1 VATRPG
7 LAMDEL
13 APGVYALGQREGGRV
28 HAFLLDDG
36 GALTLID
43 TLYDT
48 DGQRVLAALRR
59 MGKPPDAVRHIVI
72 THGHRSHLGGGAV
85 VKEAT
90 GADVY
95 AHDWERDVIQG
106 ERKAQ
111 PVTLVPKRPFQT
123 YFPLQLG
130 LALGLGKHPPF
141 RVDHGIAAGD
151 RIGPLHVIDASG
163 HTPGHLALW
172 WPERR
177 VLFSG
182 DAIATWPVFAAGWPA
197 FNLNVKEHR
206 ASLRRMA
213 ELDAEV
219 VGVGHG
225 EPIRSEGA
233 RRVRTLADQLGR

>member
-1 VATRPG
+1 
-7 LAMDEL
+7 MDEL
-13 APGVYALGQREGGRV
+13 APGVYGLGQREGGRV
-28 HAFLLDDG
+28 HAFLVDDG

-48 DGQRVLAALRR
+48 DGERVLAALSAL
-59 MGKPPDAVRHIVI
+59 GKAPEVLRHIVV

-85 VKEAT
+85 LKEVT
-90 GADVY
+90 GAEVY

-111 PVTLVPKRPFQT
+111 PVTLLPRRPLQT

-141 RVDHGIAAGD
+141 KIDHGIAAGD
-151 RIGPLHVIDASG
+151 RIGPLHVLDASG
-163 HTPGHLALW
+163 HTPGHLAFW

-177 VLFSG
+177 VLFAG
-182 DAIATWPVFAAGWPA
+182 DAIATWPGFAAGWPA
-197 FNLNVKEHR
+197 FNLNERRHH

-219 VGVGHG
+219 VAVGHG
-225 EPIRSEGA
+225 EPIPTDGA
-233 RRVRTLADQLGR
+233 RRVRTLVDQLRR

>member
-1 VATRPG
+1 
-7 LAMDEL
+7 MHEL
-13 APGVYALGQREGGRV
+13 APGVYAMGQREGGRV
-28 HAFLLDDG
+28 HAFLVDDG
-36 GALTLID
+36 ETLILLD

-48 DGQRVLAALRR
+48 DGKRVLAALSAL
-59 MGKPPDAVRHIVI
+59 GKPPDAVRHIVV

-85 VKEAT
+85 LKEAT
-90 GADVY
+90 SADVY
-95 AHDWERDVIQG
+95 AHDWERDVIEG

-111 PVTLVPKRPFQT
+111 PVTLVPKRPFKA

-151 RIGPLHVIDASG
+151 RVGPLHVIDASG
-163 HTPGHLALW
+163 HTPGHLAFW

-182 DAIATWPVFAAGWPA
+182 DSIATWPEFAAGWPA
-197 FNLNVKEHR
+197 FNLNLNQHR

-219 VGVGHG
+219 VAVGHG
-225 EPIRSEGA
+225 PPIRSDGA
-233 RRVRTLADQLGR
+233 RRVRALVDQLGR